1 MTRGVYD
8 GGQDPVRLWDDE
20 NDKHPPN
27 RGGAARR
34 AGVKPHDI
42 LRKTFGY
49 ESFRPGQEGIVTTLL
64 EGRNVLAVMPTGSGK
79 SLCYQVP
86 ALARGGLAIVVS
98 PLVAL
103 MQDQV
108 AALKL
113 AGVAAESINSAQ
125 DREDNVAIWR
135 RVAGGE
141 VRLLYLSPERLMTER
156 MVGALS
162 RLDVQLIAIDEA
174 HCISQWG
181 ASFRPEYDM
190 LQTLRRS
197 FPGVPIGAFTATADE
212 ATRRDIVGKIFGGE
226 AEVYVAGF
234 DRPNLQLAV
243 APKDNAKQQLIDFLD
258 GRTGQSGIVYALSR
272 KSTEEWAAFLV
283 SKGFRAIAY
292 HAGMGAEDRAEAQ
305 SLFMTE
311 KGVIVCATIAFGMGI
326 DKPDVRFVF
335 HADLPSSLD
344 AYYQEI
350 GRAGRD
356 GNPADVKMVYGLG
369 DIQMR
374 RRFIDQEEGGDERR
388 RREHKRLDALVA
400 YCEAPECRR
409 QNLLFYFGEDSA
421 PCGNCD
427 VCLDPVHLVDGTAE
441 ALWVLEAVKATGQR
455 FGAAHVADVLAGK
468 SNDKAVAL
476 HHTEL
481 AVFGIGKAQERQHWQ
496 SMIRQMVG
504 GGYLA
509 IDVAGFGGLSISP
522 KGLSLAR
529 GEGTFR
535 CRQDPART
543 SRKAERARKIVAAV
557 EEGGVSE
564 ELLQRLKSLRAKL
577 AKERRVPA
585 YVIFT
590 DRTLIDMAAKR
601 PLTRWDFG
609 EVNGVGESKLQQFA
623 DIFLAEITGFVRQ
636 ESGVA

>member
-1 MTRGVYD
+1 M
-8 GGQDPVRLWDDE
+8 
-20 NDKHPPN
+20 DK
-27 RGGAARR
+27 
-34 AGVKPHDI
+34 HDI
-42 LRKTFGY
+42 LRKTFGF
-49 ESFRPGQEGIVTTLL
+49 ESFRPGQEAIVDTLVA
-64 EGRNVLAVMPTGSGK
+64 GRNVLAVMPTGSGK

-86 ALARGGLAIVVS
+86 ALTRGGLAIVVS

-113 AGVAAESINSAQ
+113 AGVAAETINSSAS
-125 DREDNVAIWR
+125 REENVAIWR
-135 RVAGGE
+135 RVAAGD

-156 MVGALS
+156 MIGALS
-162 RLDVQLIAIDEA
+162 RLDVQLVAIDEA

-181 ASFRPEYDM
+181 PSFRPEYDM
-190 LQTLRRS
+190 LQKLRDA

-212 ATRRDIVGKIFGGE
+212 ATRRDIMSKLFGGV
-226 AEVYVAGF
+226 AELYVSGF
-234 DRPNLQLAV
+234 DRPNIQLAV
-243 APKDNAKQQLIDFLD
+243 APKANAKQQLLDFLD
-258 GRTGQSGIVYALSR
+258 GRAGQSGIVYALSR
-272 KSTEEWAAFLV
+272 KSTEEWAGFLV

-292 HAGMGAEDRAEAQ
+292 HAGMGADERAEAQ

-311 KGVIVCATIAFGMGI
+311 RGVIVCATIAFGMGI

-356 GNPADVKMVYGLG
+356 GHPADARMVFGLS

-374 RRFIDQEEGGDERR
+374 RRFIDQEDGGDERR

-409 QNLLFYFGEDSA
+409 QNLLYYFGEQSE

-427 VCLDPVHLVDGTAE
+427 VCLDPVHLVDGTRE
-441 ALWVLEAVKATGQR
+441 ALWVIDAVTSTGER
-455 FGAAHVADVLAGK
+455 FGAAHIADLLCGK
-468 SNDKAVAL
+468 TNDKAEQL
-476 HHTEL
+476 KHTL
-481 AVFGIGKAQERQHWQ
+481 RPCFGIGKEHSRQYWQ

-504 GGYLA
+504 GGYLSL
-509 IDVAGFGGLSISP
+509 DVAGFGGLSVAP
-522 KGLSLAR
+522 KGIALAR

-535 CRQDPART
+535 YREDPVRTASRT
-543 SRKAERARKIVAAV
+543 SKKTVPVPDRT
-557 EEGGVSE
+557 GVSD

-577 AKERRVPA
+577 ARQRSVPA
-585 YVIFT
+585 YVIFS
-590 DRTLIDMAAKR
+590 DRTLIDMAARR

-609 EVNGVGESKLQQFA
+609 EVHGVGESKLQQFA
-623 DIFLAEITGFVRQ
+623 DIFLSELRDYVQAQ
-636 ESGVA
+636 AGVN

>member
-1 MTRGVYD
+1 MT
-8 GGQDPVRLWDDE
+8 
-20 NDKHPPN
+20 
-27 RGGAARR
+27 
-34 AGVKPHDI
+34 PHDI

-64 EGRNVLAVMPTGSGK
+64 DGRNVLAVMPTGSGK

-125 DREDNVAIWR
+125 DRDENVAIWR
-135 RVAGGE
+135 RVAAGE

-156 MVGALS
+156 MVSALA
-162 RLDVQLIAIDEA
+162 RLDVRLIAIDEA

-181 ASFRPEYDM
+181 PSFRPEYDM
-190 LQTLRRS
+190 LRTLRQS

-212 ATRRDIVGKIFGGE
+212 ATRRDIVGKIFAGE

-243 APKDNAKQQLIDFLD
+243 SPKDNAKEQLLDFLD
-258 GRTGQSGIVYALSR
+258 GRAGQPGIVYALSR
-272 KSTEEWAAFLV
+272 KSTEEWARFLAA
-283 SKGFRAIAY
+283 KGFRAIAY
-292 HAGMGAEDRAEAQ
+292 HAGMTADDRAEAQ

-311 KGVIVCATIAFGMGI
+311 KGIIVCATIAFGMGI

-369 DIQMR
+369 DIQLR

-409 QNLLFYFGEDSA
+409 QNLLLYFGEESP

-427 VCLDPVHLVDGTAE
+427 VCLNPAHLADGTAE
-441 ALWVLEAVKATGQR
+441 ALWVLEAVKTTGQR
-455 FGAAHVADVLAGK
+455 FGAAHVADILAGK
-468 SNDKAVAL
+468 SNEKADAL
-476 HHTEL
+476 RHTEL
-481 AVFGIGKAQERQHWQ
+481 PVFGIGKAHGRQHWQ
-496 SMIRQMVG
+496 SMIRQLVG

-509 IDVAGFGGLSISP
+509 LDVAGYGGLSISP
-522 KGLSLAR
+522 KGIALGR
-529 GEGTFR
+529 GEGAFR
-535 CRQDPART
+535 YRQDPART
-543 SRKAERARKIVAAV
+543 SRKAERARRMIAAV
-557 EEGGVSE
+557 EEGTVSD

-577 AKERRVPA
+577 ARERKVPA
-585 YVIFT
+585 YVVFT

-609 EVNGVGESKLQQFA
+609 EVHGVGESKLQQFA
-623 DIFLAEITGFVRQ
+623 GVFLAEIARYVQQ
-636 ESGVA
+636 ESGVPSAARPQP

>member
-1 MTRGVYD
+1 M
-8 GGQDPVRLWDDE
+8 
-20 NDKHPPN
+20 
-27 RGGAARR
+27 
-34 AGVKPHDI
+34 KPHDI

-86 ALARGGLAIVVS
+86 ALARGGVAIVIS

-125 DREDNVAIWR
+125 EREENVAIWR
-135 RVAGGE
+135 RVTTGE
-141 VRLLYLSPERLMTER
+141 VKLLYLSPERLMTER
-156 MVGALS
+156 MVAALS
-162 RLDVQLIAIDEA
+162 RIDVQLIAIDEA

-181 ASFRPEYDM
+181 PSFRPEYDM
-190 LQTLRRS
+190 LKGLRQS

-212 ATRRDIVGKIFGGE
+212 ATRRDIVAKIFGGD

-234 DRPNLQLAV
+234 DRPNLHLAV
-243 APKDNAKQQLIDFLD
+243 APKDNAKQQLLDFLD
-258 GRTGQSGIVYALSR
+258 GREGQSGIVYALSR
-272 KSTEEWAAFLV
+272 RSTEEWAAHLV

-292 HAGMGAEDRAEAQ
+292 HAGMSADERAEAQ

-311 KGVIVCATIAFGMGI
+311 RGVIVCATIAFGMGI

-356 GNPADVKMVYGLG
+356 GHPADVKMVYGLG
-369 DIQMR
+369 DIQLR

-409 QNLLFYFGEDSA
+409 QNLLLYFGEDSL

-427 VCLDPVHLVDGTAE
+427 VCLNPVHLVDGTAE
-441 ALWVLEAVKATGQR
+441 ALWVMEAVRATGER
-455 FGAAHVADVLAGK
+455 FGAAHIADVLVGK
-468 SNDKAVAL
+468 TNEKGEAL
-476 HHTEL
+476 RHSSL
-481 AVFGIGKAQERQHWQ
+481 PVFGIGKTHGRQHWQ

-509 IDVAGFGGLSISP
+509 IDVAGFGGLSISA
-522 KGLSLAR
+522 KGQALAR
-529 GEGTFR
+529 GEGRFGY
-535 CRQDPART
+535 RQDPVRT
-543 SRKAERARKIVAAV
+543 SKKAQRARNVLAAV
-557 EEGGVSE
+557 EERGVSE
-564 ELLQRLKSLRAKL
+564 ELLQRLKSLRARL
-577 AKERRVPA
+577 ARERKVPA
-585 YVIFT
+585 YVVFT
-590 DRTLIDMAAKR
+590 DRTLIDMAARR

-609 EVNGVGESKLQQFA
+609 EVHGVGESKLQQFA
-623 DIFLAEITGFVRQ
+623 DVFLNEITRFVQQ
-636 ESGVA
+636 EAGVA

>member
-1 MTRGVYD
+1 M
-8 GGQDPVRLWDDE
+8 E
-20 NDKHPPN
+20 
-27 RGGAARR
+27 
-34 AGVKPHDI
+34 PHEI

-49 ESFRPGQEGIVTTLL
+49 ESFRPGQEAIVSTLL
-64 EGRNVLAVMPTGSGK
+64 GGRNVLAVMPTGSGK

-86 ALARGGLAIVVS
+86 ALARGGLAVVVS

-113 AGVAAESINSAQ
+113 AGVAAETINSAAS
-125 DREDNVAIWR
+125 REENVAIWR
-135 RVAGGE
+135 KVAAGE

-156 MVGALS
+156 MIAALS
-162 RLDVQLIAIDEA
+162 RLDVRLIAIDEA

-181 ASFRPEYDM
+181 PSFRPEYDM
-190 LQTLRRS
+190 LQSLRQA
-197 FPGVPIGAFTATADE
+197 FPGVPMGAFTATADE
-212 ATRRDIVGKIFGGE
+212 ATRRDIVAKIFGGR
-226 AEVYVAGF
+226 ADIYVAGF
-234 DRPNLQLAV
+234 DRPNISLAV
-243 APKDNAKQQLIDFLD
+243 APKSNAKQQLLDFLE
-258 GRTGQSGIVYALSR
+258 GREGQSGILYALSR
-272 KSTEEWAAFLV
+272 KSTEEWAGFLAG
-283 SKGFRAIAY
+283 KGFRAIAY
-292 HAGMGAEDRAEAQ
+292 HAGMSAEERAEAQ

-356 GNPADVKMVYGLG
+356 GAPADAKMVYGLG

-374 RRFIDQEEGGDERR
+374 RRFIDQEDGGEERR

-409 QNLLFYFGEDSA
+409 QNLLLYFGEESG

-441 ALWVLEAVKATGQR
+441 ALWVIEAVKATGER
-455 FGAAHVADVLAGK
+455 FGAAHVADVLSGRANEK
-468 SNDKAVAL
+468 
-476 HHTEL
+476 TEAQRHAEL
-481 AVFGIGKAQERQHWQ
+481 PVFGIGKAHGRPHWQ
-496 SMIRQMVG
+496 SVIRQMVG
-504 GGYLA
+504 GGYLS
-509 IDVAGFGGLSISP
+509 IDVAGYGGLSVAP
-522 KGLSLAR
+522 KGSALAR

-535 CRQDPART
+535 YRQDPLKKPSKP
-543 SRKAERARKIVAAV
+543 SRRSVSADMAEVP
-557 EEGGVSE
+557 E

-577 AKERRVPA
+577 ARQRGVPA
-585 YVIFT
+585 YVIFS

-609 EVNGVGESKLQQFA
+609 ELHGVGESKLQQFA
-623 DIFLAEITGFVRQ
+623 DVFLDEIRGFLGGR
-636 ESGVA
+636 SAA

>member
-1 MTRGVYD
+1 MI
-8 GGQDPVRLWDDE
+8 
-20 NDKHPPN
+20 
-27 RGGAARR
+27 
-34 AGVKPHDI
+34 PHDI

-113 AGVAAESINSAQ
+113 AGVAAETINSAAN
-125 DREDNVAIWR
+125 REENVAIWR
-135 RVAGGE
+135 KVASGE
-141 VRLLYLSPERLMTER
+141 VKLLYLSPERLMTER
-156 MVGALS
+156 MIAALS
-162 RLDVQLIAIDEA
+162 RLEVTLIAIDEA

-190 LQTLRRS
+190 LQTLRQS

-226 AEVYVAGF
+226 AQVYVAGF
-234 DRPNLQLAV
+234 DRPNINLAV
-243 APKDNAKQQLIDFLD
+243 APKDNAKQQLLNFLD
-258 GRTGQSGIVYALSR
+258 GRAGQSGIVYALSR
-272 KSTEEWAAFLV
+272 KSTEELAAFLV
-283 SKGFRAIAY
+283 SKGRRAIAY
-292 HAGMGAEDRAEAQ
+292 HAGMSAEDRADAQ

-311 KGVIVCATIAFGMGI
+311 KGIIVCATIAFGMGI

-356 GNPADVKMVYGLG
+356 GNPADAKMVYGLG

-409 QNLLFYFGEDSA
+409 QNLLYYFGEESE

-441 ALWVLEAVKATGQR
+441 AKWVIEAVKLTGQR
-455 FGAAHVADVLAGK
+455 FGAAHIADLLAGK
-468 SNDKAVAL
+468 PNDKAEAL
-476 HHTEL
+476 HHTDL
-481 AVFGIGKAQERQHWQ
+481 PVFGIGRAHGRQHWQ

-504 GGYLA
+504 GGYLS
-509 IDVAGFGGLSISP
+509 IDVAGYGGMSIAP
-522 KGLSLAR
+522 KGQALAR
-529 GEGTFR
+529 GDGSFR
-535 CRQDPART
+535 CRQAAKPT
-543 SRKAERARKIVAAV
+543 KKAERARKPVIAMDTGDVP
-557 EEGGVSE
+557 E
-564 ELLQRLKSLRAKL
+564 ELLQRLKTLRARL
-577 AKERRVPA
+577 ARERGVPA
-585 YVIFT
+585 YVIFA
-590 DRTLIDMAAKR
+590 DRTLIDMASKR

-609 EVNGVGESKLQQFA
+609 EVHGVGESKLQQFA
-623 DIFLAEITGFVRQ
+623 EMFLAEIRAFVQ
-636 ESGVA
+636 AESGVAS

>member
-1 MTRGVYD
+1 M
-8 GGQDPVRLWDDE
+8 
-20 NDKHPPN
+20 
-27 RGGAARR
+27 
-34 AGVKPHDI
+34 KPHDI

-79 SLCYQVP
+79 SVCYQVP

-108 AALKL
+108 AALKF

-125 DREDNVAIWR
+125 GRDDNVAIWH
-135 RVAGGE
+135 RVAAGE

-190 LQTLRRS
+190 LQTLRQS

-212 ATRRDIVGKIFGGE
+212 STRRDIVGKIFGGE

-234 DRPNLQLAV
+234 DRPNLHLAV
-243 APKDNAKQQLIDFLD
+243 APKNNAKQQLLDFLD
-258 GRTGQSGIVYALSR
+258 GRAGQSGIVYALSR
-272 KSTEEWAAFLV
+272 KSTEEWAAFLAL
-283 SKGFRAIAY
+283 KGFRAIAY
-292 HAGMGAEDRAEAQ
+292 HAGMSAEDRAEAQ

-311 KGVIVCATIAFGMGI
+311 RGVIVCATIAFGMGI

-356 GNPADVKMVYGLG
+356 GNSADVKMVYGLG

-409 QNLLFYFGEDSA
+409 QNLLLYFGEESL

-427 VCLDPVHLVDGTAE
+427 VCLDPVHLVDGTTE
-441 ALWVLEAVKATGQR
+441 ALWVIEAVKTSGQR
-455 FGAAHVADVLAGK
+455 FGASHVADLLFGK

-476 HHTEL
+476 RHTEL
-481 AVFGIGKAQERQHWQ
+481 ASFGIGKAHGRQHWQ
-496 SMIRQMVG
+496 SMIRQLVG
-504 GGYLA
+504 GGYLV
-509 IDVAGFGGLSISP
+509 IDIAGYGGLSIGS
-522 KGLSLAR
+522 KGHALAR
-529 GEGTFR
+529 GEGAFR
-535 CRQDPART
+535 YRQDPERT
-543 SRKAERARKIVAAV
+543 SRKTDRARKMVAAV
-557 EEGGVSE
+557 EEGGISN

-585 YVIFT
+585 YVVFT

-609 EVNGVGESKLQQFA
+609 EVHGVGESKLQQFA
-623 DIFLAEITGFVRQ
+623 DVFLAEITLFVRQ
-636 ESGVA
+636 EIGVVEIGSRG

>member
-1 MTRGVYD
+1 VT
-8 GGQDPVRLWDDE
+8 
-20 NDKHPPN
+20 
-27 RGGAARR
+27 
-34 AGVKPHDI
+34 PHDI

-49 ESFRPGQEGIVTTLL
+49 ETFRPGQEGIVATLL
-64 EGRNVLAVMPTGSGK
+64 EGRDILAVMPTGSGK

-125 DREDNVAIWR
+125 DRDENVAIWR
-135 RVAGGE
+135 RVAAGE
-141 VRLLYLSPERLMTER
+141 VQFLYLSPERLMTER
-156 MVGALS
+156 MISALA
-162 RLDVQLIAIDEA
+162 RLDVRLIAIDEA

-181 ASFRPEYDM
+181 PSFRPEYDM
-190 LQTLRRS
+190 LKSLRQA
-197 FPGVPIGAFTATADE
+197 FPAVPIGAFTATADE

-234 DRPNLQLAV
+234 DRPNISLAV
-243 APKDNAKQQLIDFLD
+243 APKDNAKQQLLDFLD
-258 GRTGQSGIVYALSR
+258 GRAGQSGIVYALSR
-272 KSTEEWAAFLV
+272 KSTEEWAGFLA
-283 SKGFRAIAY
+283 SKGFRASAY
-292 HAGMGAEDRAEAQ
+292 HAGMSAEDRAEAQ

-356 GNPADVKMVYGLG
+356 GHPADARMVYGLG
-369 DIQMR
+369 DIQLR
-374 RRFIDQEEGGDERR
+374 RRFIDQEEGGEERR

-409 QNLLFYFGEDSA
+409 QNLLFYFGEDSE

-441 ALWVLEAVKATGQR
+441 AKWVLDAIKSTGQR
-455 FGAAHVADVLAGK
+455 FGAAHVADVLVGK
-468 SNDKAVAL
+468 SNDKAESL

-481 AVFGIGKAQERQHWQ
+481 AVFGIGKAHGRQHWQ

-504 GGYLA
+504 GGYLT
-509 IDVAGFGGLSISP
+509 IDVAGYGGLSLSP
-522 KGLSLAR
+522 KAQALMH
-529 GEGTFR
+529 GEGSFR
-535 CRQDPART
+535 YRADVAKP
-543 SRKAERARKIVAAV
+543 SKKAERARKLVAAV
-557 EEGGVSE
+557 ETDGVSD
-564 ELLQRLKSLRAKL
+564 ELLQRLKKLRAKI
-577 AKERRVPA
+577 ARERRVPA

-590 DRTLIDMAAKR
+590 DRTLIDMASKR

-609 EVNGVGESKLQQFA
+609 EVHGVGEAKLQQFA
-623 DIFLAEITGFVRQ
+623 EVFLGEIRAVIAAAQ
-636 ESGVA
+636 LPE

>member
-1 MTRGVYD
+1 MSGAS
-8 GGQDPVRLWDDE
+8 GGRPGATDKRL
-20 NDKHPPN
+20 PN
-27 RGGAARR
+27 RVETSRQPH
-34 AGVKPHDI
+34 VTPHDI

-49 ESFRPGQEGIVTTLL
+49 DSFRPGQEGIVTTLL

-125 DREDNVAIWR
+125 DREDNVAIWK
-135 RVAGGE
+135 RVAAGE
-141 VRLLYLSPERLMTER
+141 VSLLYLSPERLMTER
-156 MVGALS
+156 MVSALS
-162 RLDVQLIAIDEA
+162 RLDVKLIAIDEA

-181 ASFRPEYDM
+181 PAFRPEYDM
-190 LQTLRRS
+190 LQSLRQS
-197 FPGVPIGAFTATADE
+197 FAGVPIGAFTATADE
-212 ATRRDIVGKIFGGE
+212 ATRRDIVAKIFGGE
-226 AEVYVAGF
+226 AEIYVAGF
-234 DRPNLQLAV
+234 DRPNLHLAV
-243 APKDNAKQQLIDFLD
+243 SPKNNAKQQLLDFLNGRD
-258 GRTGQSGIVYALSR
+258 GHSGIVYALSR

-292 HAGMGAEDRAEAQ
+292 HAGMGADERAEAQ

-311 KGVIVCATIAFGMGI
+311 SGVIVCATIAFGMGI

-409 QNLLFYFGEDSA
+409 QNLLFYFGDESL

-441 ALWVLEAVKATGQR
+441 ALWVLEAVKNTGQR
-455 FGAAHVADVLAGK
+455 FGAAHIADILTGK
-468 SNDKAVAL
+468 PNDKTGPL
-476 HHTEL
+476 HHDEL
-481 AVFGIGKAQERQHWQ
+481 SVFGIGKAHGRQHWQ
-496 SMIRQMVG
+496 SMIRQLVG
-504 GGYLA
+504 GGHLA
-509 IDVAGFGGLSISP
+509 IDVAGYGGLSISP
-522 KGLSLAR
+522 KGQALVR
-529 GEGTFR
+529 GEGAFR
-535 CRQDPART
+535 YRQDPARST
-543 SRKAERARKIVAAV
+543 RKAERNRKMVAAV
-557 EEGGVSE
+557 EQGGVSDA
-564 ELLQRLKSLRAKL
+564 LLQRLKSLRAKL

-585 YVIFT
+585 YVVFT
-590 DRTLIDMAAKR
+590 DRTLIDMATKR

-609 EVNGVGESKLQQFA
+609 EVHGVGESKLQQFA
-623 DIFLAEITGFVRQ
+623 DVFLIEITSFVRQ
-636 ESGVA
+636 DSGVA

>member
-1 MTRGVYD
+1 VT
-8 GGQDPVRLWDDE
+8 
-20 NDKHPPN
+20 
-27 RGGAARR
+27 
-34 AGVKPHDI
+34 PHDI

-113 AGVAAESINSAQ
+113 AGVAAETINSAAE
-125 DREDNVAIWR
+125 REENVAIWR

-156 MVGALS
+156 MIAALS
-162 RLDVQLIAIDEA
+162 RLDVTLIAIDEA

-190 LQTLRRS
+190 LQGLRQV

-234 DRPNLQLAV
+234 DRPNINLAV
-243 APKDNAKQQLIDFLD
+243 APKDNAKQQLLDFLD
-258 GRTGQSGIVYALSR
+258 GRAGQSGIVYALAR

-292 HAGMGAEDRAEAQ
+292 HAGMSAENRADAQ

-356 GNPADVKMVYGLG
+356 GLPADARMVFGLG

-409 QNLLFYFGEDSA
+409 QNLLFYFGEESD

-441 ALWVLEAVKATGQR
+441 ANWVIEAVKATGQR

-468 SNDKAVAL
+468 PNDKAEAL
-476 HHTEL
+476 HHTKL
-481 AVFGIGKAQERQHWQ
+481 AVFGIGKAHGRQHWQ

-504 GGYLA
+504 GGYLS
-509 IDVAGFGGLSISP
+509 IDVAGFGGLS
-522 KGLSLAR
+522 LSAKAQSLLR
-529 GEGTFR
+529 GEGSFR
-535 CRQDPART
+535 YRAATAKP
-543 SRKAERARKIVAAV
+543 SKKAERARKLVAAV
-557 EEGGVSE
+557 ETEGVPE
-564 ELLQRLKSLRAKL
+564 ELLQRLKTLRARI
-577 AKERRVPA
+577 ARERRVPA

-590 DRTLIDMAAKR
+590 DRTLIDMASKR

-609 EVNGVGESKLQQFA
+609 EVNGVGESKLMQFA
-623 DIFLAEITGFVRQ
+623 EVFLTEIRRDV
-636 ESGVA
+636 ESRDPG

>member
-1 MTRGVYD
+1 MT
-8 GGQDPVRLWDDE
+8 
-20 NDKHPPN
+20 
-27 RGGAARR
+27 
-34 AGVKPHDI
+34 PHDI

-113 AGVAAESINSAQ
+113 AGVAAETINSAAN
-125 DREDNVAIWR
+125 REENVAIWR
-135 RVAGGE
+135 KVATGE
-141 VRLLYLSPERLMTER
+141 VNLLYLSPERLMTER
-156 MVGALS
+156 MISALS
-162 RLDVQLIAIDEA
+162 RLEVTLIAIDEA

-190 LQTLRRS
+190 LQTLRQS

-212 ATRRDIVGKIFGGE
+212 ATRRDIVGKIFGGR

-234 DRPNLQLAV
+234 DRPNIHLAV
-243 APKDNAKQQLIDFLD
+243 APKSNAKQQLLDFLD
-258 GRTGQSGIVYALSR
+258 GRDGQSGIVYALSR
-272 KSTEEWAAFLV
+272 KSTEELAAFLV
-283 SKGFRAIAY
+283 SKGRRAIAY
-292 HAGMGAEDRAEAQ
+292 HAGMSAEDRAEAQ

-311 KGVIVCATIAFGMGI
+311 KGIIVCATIAFGMGI

-356 GNPADVKMVYGLG
+356 GNPADARMVFGLA
-369 DIQMR
+369 DIQLR

-388 RREHKRLDALVA
+388 RREHRRLDALVA

-409 QNLLFYFGEDSA
+409 QNLLYYFGEESE

-427 VCLDPVHLVDGTAE
+427 VCLDPAQLVDGTAE
-441 ALWVLEAVKATGQR
+441 AKWVIETVKATGQR
-455 FGAAHVADVLAGK
+455 FGASHVADVLAGK
-468 SNDKAVAL
+468 PNDKAEAL
-476 HHTEL
+476 RQTEL
-481 AVFGIGKAQERQHWQ
+481 PVFGIGKAHGRQHWQ

-504 GGYLA
+504 GGYLT
-509 IDVAGFGGLSISP
+509 IDVAGYGGLSLSP
-522 KGLSLAR
+522 KAHALMR
-529 GEGTFR
+529 GEGAFR
-535 CRQDPART
+535 YRQSVQKP
-543 SRKAERARKIVAAV
+543 SKKAERARKLSAAV
-557 EEGGVSE
+557 ETEGVSE
-564 ELLQRLKSLRAKL
+564 ELLQRLKSLRARL
-577 AKERRVPA
+577 ARERRVPA

-609 EVNGVGESKLQQFA
+609 EVNGVGESKLMQFA
-623 DIFLAEITGFVRQ
+623 EVFLGEIRAFVG
-636 ESGVA
+636 EGGAASP